1 MTVFAEQGYSIQPDE
16 LGLSRY
22 TDLTLSPDGTVLYAT
37 HRYDGGIRAFQVSN
51 AGLSQIDFASH
62 TADPVAGSDPILAV
76 FNDRLL
82 SSGAAGGGLKLRR
95 VLSDGRLTDE
105 VSLGPQSNFGGDLY
119 DLTAVSLPGGQTAVF
134 AGIEGHS
141 GTARLVF
148 DISNQLIEATTISD
162 TASAY
167 ANQTTSITFGS
178 VDGSNVLVTASFLE
192 DGITYWRIQSDGTV
206 EEQASLG
213 IGDGFWMSGPSAVE
227 ILEVDGR
234 TFAIVGAADSNS
246 LSVIELF
253 ADGSMVVRDHIID
266 DRFTRFDHV
275 KELHSLQNGDRSY
288 VFAAGAD
295 DGVTAF
301 LVTREGRLLHQASVE
316 DSLTTGLTNVSALTA
331 RSNGA
336 RIDLFAASSVEAG
349 LSWLSLETEAIE
361 QTLSALN
368 SGGRLDGG
376 SSADILYGASGN
388 NTVYG
393 HDGDDV
399 IFDGSGQ
406 DVMFGG
412 SGRDLFV
419 LDADGARDVISDFNI
434 EMDRIDLGAWPTL
447 RSLNQLYSTSTADG
461 LILSYGQE
469 TLEIKSHDGRSLSL
483 NNFHETT
490 LLGLTRLPQTI
501 QPGLAGPIVDPPDLP
516 QRVPYD
522 PPVQPPPPD
531 EGGLELLG
539 TARNDTLRGGALGDS
554 IYGLSGDDRLYG
566 RDGGDIINGG
576 SGSDSL
582 FGEAGN
588 DTLFGGTGR
597 DLDWA
602 GERTKTAD
610 EIHGGSGDDLLMGQS
625 GSDLLDGGS
634 GNDILS
640 GGGGRDAFL
649 FSADRDMLLDFDP
662 NVDQLQLDEG
672 IWGGGLTVDQV
683 ISKYAIVDGSDVS
696 FSFSAN
702 TSLRILDWNDL
713 SDFSHSIELV

>member
-1 MTVFAEQGYSIQPDE
+1 MTVFAEQGYFINPDE
-16 LGLSRY
+16 LNLSRY
-22 TDLTLSPDGTVLYAT
+22 TDLTLSADGSALFAT
-37 HRYDGGIRAFQVSN
+37 HLYDGGIRAFQVSN
-51 AGLSQIDFASH
+51 SGLSQIDFASH
-62 TADPVAGSDPILAV
+62 AANPVAGADPNLAI

-82 SSGAAGGGLKLRR
+82 SGGAAGGGLTLRR

-105 VSLGPQSNFGGDLY
+105 ISLGPQSNFGGDLH
-119 DLTAVSLPGGQTAVF
+119 DLTRLSLLGGQTAVF
-134 AGIEGHS
+134 AGIEGNS
-141 GTARLVF
+141 GIARLVF

-167 ANQTTSITFGS
+167 ANQTTSIALGS
-178 VDGSNVLVTASFLE
+178 VGGSNVLVTASFLE
-192 DGITYWRIQSDGTV
+192 DGITYWRIQSVGTL

-234 TFAIVGAADSNS
+234 TFAIVGAANSNS

-253 ADGSMVVRDHIID
+253 ADGSMAVRDHLID
-266 DRFTRFDHV
+266 DRFTRFDGAN
-275 KELHSLQNGDRSY
+275 ELHSLQHGDRSY
-288 VFAAGAD
+288 VFAAGGD
-295 DGVTAF
+295 DGVSAF

-349 LSWLSLETEAIE
+349 LSWLSLETGAIS
-361 QTLSALN
+361 QTLSGSN
-368 SGGRLDGG
+368 TGGRLDGG
-376 SSADILYGASGN
+376 SNADILYGMGGDD
-388 NTVYG
+388 TIYG
-393 HDGDDV
+393 HSGDDI
-399 IFDGSGQ
+399 IFDGAGQ
-406 DVMFGG
+406 DVLFGG
-412 SGRDLFV
+412 SGGDLFV
-419 LDADGARDVISDFNI
+419 LDADGVRDVISDFNI
-434 EMDRIDLGAWPTL
+434 EMDRIDLGGWPTL
-447 RSLNQLYSTSTADG
+447 RSLNQLFPTSTADG

-469 TLEIKSHDGRSLSL
+469 TLEIKSLDGQSLSL
-483 NNFHETT
+483 SDFHETT
-490 LLGLTRLPQTI
+490 LLGPTRLPQTI
-501 QPGLAGPIVDPPDLP
+501 QPGFVGPIVEPPDLP
-516 QRVPYD
+516 QRGPYD

-554 IYGLSGDDRLYG
+554 IYGLSGDDRLFG
-566 RDGGDIINGG
+566 RGGGDIINGG

-582 FGEAGN
+582 FGDAGN
-588 DTLFGGTGR
+588 DTLFGGTSR
-597 DLDWA
+597 DLTWT

-610 EIHGGSGDDLLMGQS
+610 EIRGGSGDDLLMGQS

-640 GGGGRDAFL
+640 GGGGRDIFV
-649 FSADRDMLLDFDP
+649 FSAGRDMLLDFDP

-683 ISKYAIVDGSDVS
+683 ISKYGMVDGADVS
-696 FSFSAN
+696 ISFSAN
-702 TSLRILDWNDL
+702 ASLQILDWNDL
-713 SDFSHSIELV
+713 SDLNHSIELV